1 MPSLGQI
8 SRTPITG
15 RPSSGGFIVGPDG
28 NLIAQPAPPP
38 PATPLQNQ
46 YKLYNSGVGQNA
58 EDYRNIMSGYQS
70 QLNAT
75 NQIPRLNYTA
85 YTPESYS
92 YTPTADYSGAYAQ
105 LKDLSETG
113 GYTAQGINDL
123 RERAISP
130 IRSVYANANREVDRN
145 RRLQGGFSPNYNAVK
160 AKMARE
166 LSDQIANQVTNVNA
180 GLAQN
185 VAQNRLQAA
194 PQLTQFAARESEL
207 ENQARNQSAEERNRA
222 QQFNITTPL
231 EYGRFNAGLNN
242 SALQALQGMT
252 SLYGTTP
259 ALANLFGNQALN
271 RAQFEELQNQN
282 NQRNGLTALS
292 TAIRGING

>member
-1 MPSLGQI
+1 MGSSNQV
-8 SRTPITG
+8 ITG
-15 RPSSGGFIVGPDG
+15 TDPSGNITFGARP
-28 NLIAQPAPPP
+28 PA

-58 EDYRNIMSGYQS
+58 EDYNNIMSGYKNQINT
-70 QLNAT
+70 NAT
-75 NQIPRLNYTA
+75 IPRLNYSA
-85 YTPESYS
+85 YTPQSYN
-92 YTPTADYSGAYAQ
+92 YTPTADYQGAYSQ

-113 GYTAQGINDL
+113 GYGAQGINDL

-130 IRSVYANANREVDRN
+130 IRAVYANANREVDRN

-166 LSDQIANQVTNVNA
+166 MSDQIANQVTNVNA

-194 PQLTQFAARESEL
+194 PQLTSFAQTESGRENE
-207 ENQARNQSAEERNRA
+207 ARNKSVEAANQA
-222 QQFNITTPL
+222 QQFNIQMPL
-231 EYGRFNAGLNN
+231 EYSKFNAGLNN
-242 SALQALQGMT
+242 QQLQALQGMT

-259 ALANLFGNQALN
+259 ALANLFGNQAMQ
-271 RAQFEELQNQN
+271 RAQFEEDQNQN
-282 NQRNGLTALS
+282 NQRTGLTALS
-292 TAIRGING
+292 TAMRM